1 MNRIIASLMFI
12 ACAFSLHA
20 QESNKT
26 LEGTISY
33 ITSQNVYVKF
43 ESTQDLA
50 IGDTLFSTID
60 GKQVPVLKILNKSSI
75 SCVCEPISTKP
86 LSVSDKLYA
95 QPNVTVNQGLVNP
108 TIDKVVKKELP
119 NQDPQKTQAT
129 TKTETIRKPDVF
141 GMMSA
146 AYSTVFSSQG
156 SPENTRAQYTF
167 MLNARNIDS
176 SRVSFE
182 SYITAIYRQRNWDTL
197 KTDIFNVLKIYN
209 LAVGYEAGKNSKVW
223 LGRRMNPR
231 ISNMGAVDGLQFEQK
246 MNSLT
251 LGIVAGLR
259 PDYTTYG
266 FNSNLLQ
273 YGGYLSFD
281 KNLAVGSTQNTL
293 AFIEQRNSGAVD
305 RRYAYVQ
312 HSSMLGK
319 KLSLFGSAELDLFN
333 KTLNSLDS
341 SLVQSNSPKLTNL
354 YASIRYK
361 LLKPLSL
368 SLSYSSRKNVVYYE
382 TFKTFLEQLLDD
394 EKQQGYSLQLNF
406 HPKGIFSMGVTA
418 SYRNRDNDPKAS
430 KNLYSYITLSQLPRL
445 NISTTLS
452 ATLIETAYLSG
463 RILSLGVSKDL
474 VKAKLSTGVDYRF
487 IDYSFTTSDQNM
499 IQHIGEWYLTWR
511 LYKKL
516 SLSCYYEG
524 SFDTDNTSHRVYA
537 QMRLGF

>member
-1 MNRIIASLMFI
+1 MNRIIASLMFF
-12 ACAFSLHA
+12 ACVYSIHA